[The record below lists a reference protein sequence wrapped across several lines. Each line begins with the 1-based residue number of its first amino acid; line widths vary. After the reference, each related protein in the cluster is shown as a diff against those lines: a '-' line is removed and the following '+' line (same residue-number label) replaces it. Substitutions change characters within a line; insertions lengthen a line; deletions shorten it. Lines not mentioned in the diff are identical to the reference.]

1 MPPAKQ
7 KQPKQPGSDLVNTTL
22 VQLLGVALFTILA
35 GLNDDMGMVI
45 VVLMWGFLLGWML
58 LHTTELATMV
68 GHL

>member
-1 MPPAKQ
+1 MAA
-7 KQPKQPGSDLVNTTL
+7 KQPGWDITTTTL

-35 GLNDDMGMVI
+35 GMNDELGTVV

>member
-1 MPPAKQ
+1 MAAKAN
-7 KQPKQPGSDLVNTTL
+7 QPGWDITTTTL

-35 GLNDDMGMVI
+35 GVNDELGTVI
-45 VVLMWGFLLGWML
+45 LVLMWGFLLGWML

>member
-1 MPPAKQ
+1 MAAKN
-7 KQPKQPGSDLVNTTL
+7 QPGWSITTTTL

-35 GLNDDMGMVI
+35 GVNDELGT
-45 VVLMWGFLLGWML
+45 VVLILMWGFLLGWML